1 MNDVSAKIAKAVKA
15 NLESA
20 LAEVAQHR
28 ALVVLLVVLGFTALA
43 PDVIVKGADGFHI
56 NKGLMFVAAGLILLA
71 FVHRNFFFL
80 LCLLLIPANLIHLH
94 LDHHWGDKQLDARL
108 EAAFE
113 SPPREALEYLQAHL
127 DGVDFAIFAFS
138 VLYLVVLLGVVLRG
152 RGRKLPALQKAASL
166 MLIGW
171 LIVLVAGFDLKL
183 NEFPPYRLGAR
194 IVHVKDRYELLTSR
208 RDFLAQHP
216 LPAANCTGKYDKVVI
231 VLGESALSDHMSV
244 FGYGKATTP
253 FAVSS
258 KPHAFDALAPS
269 NQTRYALGMMLSDA
283 SPGNFPVFYRQH
295 SLVGQLRACGYRTL
309 WISNQGRLGMYDSY
323 TSSMALEAHEQIF
336 LNEWS
341 WTDTKYDE
349 QIVTELGSRGIY
361 RRHNQVTFVHLIGS
375 HTRYDE
381 RYPRGFGFADVHG
394 TVAQYDNSLLYTDH
408 VLSELYRK
416 FQDPS
421 LLFIYVS
428 DHGQFVSE
436 KTFGSGFLPGYRE
449 EYRVPLLI
457 WTRDTA
463 AVERIRAEVGGSKL
477 NTDSL
482 DSIVKFL
489 LGQTDAPRVS
499 TARNVSVLSP
509 DHVMLYDDLQE
520 FRGE

>member
-1 MNDVSAKIAKAVKA
+1 M
-15 NLESA
+15 
-20 LAEVAQHR
+20 
-28 ALVVLLVVLGFTALA
+28 
-43 PDVIVKGADGFHI
+43 
-56 NKGLMFVAAGLILLA
+56 
-71 FVHRNFFFL
+71 HRNFFFL
-80 LCLLLIPANLIHLH
+80 LCLLLVPANLIHLH

-127 DGVDFAIFAFS
+127 DAVDAAIIVFS
-138 VLYLVVLLGVVLRG
+138 VASLVALVMVVLRV
-152 RGRKLPALQKAASL
+152 RGLRLPALQKVAVLA
-166 MLIGW
+166 MIGW
-171 LIVLVAGFDLKL
+171 LIVLVAFRLDLKL
-183 NEFPPYRLGAR
+183 HEFPPYRLGAQ
-194 IVHVKDRYELLTSR
+194 IVHVKDRYELLKGR

-216 LPAANCTGKYDKVVI
+216 LPASNCTAKYDKVVI

-244 FGYGKATTP
+244 FGYGKPTTP
-253 FAVSS
+253 FAVRS

-269 NQTRYALGMMLSDA
+269 NQTRYSLGMMLSDA

-309 WISNQGRLGMYDSY
+309 WISNQGRLGMYDSF
-323 TSSMALEAHEQIF
+323 TTSMAQEAHEQIF

-349 QIVTELGSRGIY
+349 QIVEELASRAVY
-361 RRHNQVTFVHLIGS
+361 KRHNQVTFIHLIGS
-375 HTRYDE
+375 HTRYGE
-381 RYPRGFGFADVHG
+381 RYPQGFGFADARG
-394 TVAQYDNSLLYTDH
+394 TVAEYDNSLLYTDH
-408 VLSELYRK
+408 ILSELYRK
-416 FQDPS
+416 FEDPS

-457 WTRDTA
+457 WTQDA
-463 AVERIRAEVGGSKL
+463 AAIGQIRSEVGDLKL

-482 DSIVKFL
+482 DNVVQFL
-489 LGQTDAPRVS
+489 LGQAQSPGVS
-499 TARNVSVLSP
+499 TSRTVSVLSP
-509 DHVMLYDDLQE
+509 DHVLLYDDLAA
-520 FRGE
+520 FSGE